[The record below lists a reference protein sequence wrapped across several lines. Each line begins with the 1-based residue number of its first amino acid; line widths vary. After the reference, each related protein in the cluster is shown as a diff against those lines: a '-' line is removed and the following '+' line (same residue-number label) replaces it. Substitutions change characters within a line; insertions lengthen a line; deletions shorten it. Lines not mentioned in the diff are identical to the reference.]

1 MPRVKVPTEI
11 LKLTGSKHLKYE
23 ASKKRAKEPKPEPV
37 APKMPVK
44 LSADGK
50 KYWRWFVPKMVKLG
64 IISQD
69 NRETLKRYC
78 ALMAMWDELYEDV
91 QKNGVSQMSPNT
103 GTSSMRAE
111 YRSMMQIGEECRRLE
126 TEFGLTPSSRTKI
139 EAITAPEKATDDPKE
154 KYFA

>member
-1 MPRVKVPTEI
+1 
-11 LKLTGSKHLKYE
+11 
-23 ASKKRAKEPKPEPV
+23 
-37 APKMPVK
+37 
-44 LSADGK
+44 
-50 KYWRWFVPKMVKLG
+50 
-64 IISQD
+64 
-69 NRETLKRYC
+69 
-78 ALMAMWDELYEDV
+78 MAMWDELYEDV